1 MIESTLPVTPKWRPG
16 LEEEYADLADTLEQL
31 MPCLEVPL
39 HLPWID
45 AIRQLKQQ
53 RGAVIMAHSYQSPE
67 IFHGVADITG
77 DSLALAQAAAD
88 CDSELIVLCGV
99 HFMAESAKLLAPH
112 KRVLIPDLEAGCSL
126 ANSITAADVRAL
138 RARHPGVPVVSYVNT
153 TAEVKAESDACC
165 TSANAVQMV
174 EAMGADQ
181 VIFLP
186 DRYLGSWVATQ
197 TPVELILWSGT
208 CEVHETFTGREAR
221 HTRETFGAKL
231 VAHPECSPEVLAEAD
246 FVGSTTAMGRW
257 LEREQPARVAMIT
270 ECSMA
275 DNLRNRGMFLGW
287 HEDALQAYVAHA
299 LRDHPGGGVELKC
312 QPAREAEIFGSYPRR
327 LWPSLT
333 RISTPTRVVRGADTF
348 PFAARAI
355 ERWAQRNPVVSQQV
369 LRGGHCFMQEDPI
382 ATATAIIDYL
392 AH

>member
-1 MIESTLPVTPKWRPG
+1 MRDNRSGNACLQSSADEMTRSDLGFGPEWSSELDEKYAALAKQLETLV
-16 LEEEYADLADTLEQL
+16 
-31 MPCLEVPL
+31 PCLEIPL
-39 HLPWID
+39 HLAWID
-45 AIRQLKQQ
+45 AIERLKRE

-88 CDSELIVLCGV
+88 CESDLIVICGV

-126 ANSITAADVRAL
+126 ASSIAAADVRSL
-138 RARHPGVPVVSYVNT
+138 RAQHPGVPVVSYVNT
-153 TAEVKAESDACC
+153 SAEVKAESDACC
-165 TSANAVQMV
+165 TSANAVQIV
-174 EAMGADQ
+174 EAMGVEK

-197 TPVELILWSGT
+197 TEVELVLWHGT

-257 LEREQPARVAMIT
+257 LEREQPTRVAMIT

-275 DNLRNRGMFLGW
+275 DNLRNRFPKIEFIKPCNLCPHMKRITLPNI
-287 HEDALQAYVAHA
+287 HA
-299 LRDHPGGGVELKC
+299 CLRDLRHEIHID
-312 QPAREAEIFGSYPRR
+312 PAI
-327 LWPSLT
+327 
-333 RISTPTRVVRGADTF
+333 
-348 PFAARAI
+348 AARGRAAL
-355 ERWAQRNPVVSQQV
+355 ERMLGVGRQDRV
-369 LRGGHCFMQEDPI
+369 
-382 ATATAIIDYL
+382 
-392 AH
+392 